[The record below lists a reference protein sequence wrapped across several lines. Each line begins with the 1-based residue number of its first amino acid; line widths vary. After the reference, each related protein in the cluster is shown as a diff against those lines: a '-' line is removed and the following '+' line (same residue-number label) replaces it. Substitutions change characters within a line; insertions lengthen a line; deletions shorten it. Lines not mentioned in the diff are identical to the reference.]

1 MSATDTVLN
10 LLPFKYVLH
19 DQLILWMEKGIKTWA
34 YIFIS
39 HISRFNYLFVE
50 SMPAMNILVICF
62 YVKTMLKQ
70 KYNKDS
76 YWKPETYLSYEFSFQ
91 NNLLCHVVYKD

>member
-1 MSATDTVLN
+1 MVKSKTVFTGNDSSQYLSATDTVLN

-39 HISRFNYLFVE
+39 HISRFNYFFVE
-50 SMPAMNILVICF
+50 SMPAMNMLVVCCD
-62 YVKTMLKQ
+62 VKTMLNQ
-70 KYNKDS
+70 KKNKDS
-76 YWKPETYLSYEFSFQ
+76 S
-91 NNLLCHVVYKD
+91 